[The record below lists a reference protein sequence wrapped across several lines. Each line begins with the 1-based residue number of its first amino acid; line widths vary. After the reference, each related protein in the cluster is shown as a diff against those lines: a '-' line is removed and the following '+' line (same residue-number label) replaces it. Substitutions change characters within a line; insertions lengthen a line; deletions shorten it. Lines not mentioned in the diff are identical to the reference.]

1 VGAVSIPHRTADGLD
16 VAENLIQL
24 LFDVAVVATVR
35 MMAFF
40 GAVMAMAVVMSVMM
54 AVLMMSILVMA
65 VCMMPVAIMAALGV
79 MLAVVAFRSM
89 PTGVH
94 ALTVVPVHAMMVL
107 PMMAVAA
114 VRRRMLAVMTV
125 MAGAMMTMM
134 AVTAMPRRILTVMA
148 VAVMAF
154 TVMIV
159 TTVSGEML
167 AVMTFTVVAVMAFA
181 MMSTAM
187 MAMTTVSGEVLAVMT
202 LTVMAFAMMSTAMMA
217 MTTLSSE
224 VLAVVTVMAL
234 TVMAAVLH
242 LAEGAMTFVLAAG
255 VRVVTPVGV
264 HLVSVAMRAAG
275 FGSTGHRVMP
285 GAAKRAAAVAGKVL
299 HKRGVQLT
307 GFFGADDA
315 LHDFAHLAHPLGI
328 EEMSRATRRRR
339 MMAFACVMP
348 IVPRAAV
355 GLSIGAVMI
364 AVTAITRTGVAGATI
379 AGRRR
384 RRPFAVALAGWRFRL
399 LIGRANL
406 GDRRGCL
413 C

>member
-1 VGAVSIPHRTADGLD
+1 
-16 VAENLIQL
+16 
-24 LFDVAVVATVR
+24 
-35 MMAFF
+35 
-40 GAVMAMAVVMSVMM
+40 
-54 AVLMMSILVMA
+54 
-65 VCMMPVAIMAALGV
+65 
-79 MLAVVAFRSM
+79 
-89 PTGVH
+89 
-94 ALTVVPVHAMMVL
+94 
-107 PMMAVAA
+107 
-114 VRRRMLAVMTV
+114 
-125 MAGAMMTMM
+125 
-134 AVTAMPRRILTVMA
+134 
-148 VAVMAF
+148 
-154 TVMIV
+154 
-159 TTVSGEML
+159 
-167 AVMTFTVVAVMAFA
+167 MAFA

-187 MAMTTVSGEVLAVMT
+187 MAMTTV
-202 LTVMAFAMMSTAMMA
+202 
-217 MTTLSSE
+217 SSE

-242 LAEGAMTFVLAAG
+242 LAEGAMTFVLATCM
-255 VRVVTPVGV
+255 RVVTAVGV

-307 GFFGADDA
+307 GFFGTDDA

-364 AVTAITRTGVAGATI
+364 AVTAVAVTAITRTGVAGATI

>member
-1 VGAVSIPHRTADGLD
+1 
-16 VAENLIQL
+16 
-24 LFDVAVVATVR
+24 
-35 MMAFF
+35 
-40 GAVMAMAVVMSVMM
+40 
-54 AVLMMSILVMA
+54 
-65 VCMMPVAIMAALGV
+65 
-79 MLAVVAFRSM
+79 
-89 PTGVH
+89 
-94 ALTVVPVHAMMVL
+94 
-107 PMMAVAA
+107 
-114 VRRRMLAVMTV
+114 
-125 MAGAMMTMM
+125 
-134 AVTAMPRRILTVMA
+134 
-148 VAVMAF
+148 
-154 TVMIV
+154 
-159 TTVSGEML
+159 
-167 AVMTFTVVAVMAFA
+167 
-181 MMSTAM
+181 
-187 MAMTTVSGEVLAVMT
+187 
-202 LTVMAFAMMSTAMMA
+202 
-217 MTTLSSE
+217 
-224 VLAVVTVMAL
+224 VVTVTAL

-242 LAEGAMTFVLAAG
+242 LAEGAMTCVVATCM
-255 VRVVTPVGV
+255 RVVTAVGV

-364 AVTAITRTGVAGATI
+364 AVTAVAVSAITRTGVAGATI
-379 AGRRR
+379 AGRRRR

>member
-1 VGAVSIPHRTADGLD
+1 MGAVSIPHRTADGLD

-107 PMMAVAA
+107 PMMAV
-114 VRRRMLAVMTV
+114 
-125 MAGAMMTMM
+125 
-134 AVTAMPRRILTVMA
+134 TAMPRRILTVMA

-167 AVMTFTVVAVMAFA
+167 AVMTFTVVA
-181 MMSTAM
+181 
-187 MAMTTVSGEVLAVMT
+187 
-202 LTVMAFAMMSTAMMA
+202 VMAFAMMSTAMMA